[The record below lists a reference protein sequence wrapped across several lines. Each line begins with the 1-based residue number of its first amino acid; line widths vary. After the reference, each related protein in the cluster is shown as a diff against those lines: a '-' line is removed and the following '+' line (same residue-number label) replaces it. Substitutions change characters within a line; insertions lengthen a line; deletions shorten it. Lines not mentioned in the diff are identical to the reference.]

1 MDLSLSVNQVRRAQP
16 GIGKLNVC
24 KTSAVNTVVI
34 LTCVMQV
41 KGQHKVQED
50 VRQLLRWVRRK
61 PVLHHAQEKLNKVSI

>member
-1 MDLSLSVNQVRRAQP
+1 M
-16 GIGKLNVC
+16 
-24 KTSAVNTVVI
+24 VI

-61 PVLHHAQEKLNKVSI
+61 PVLHHAQEKLNKVSIQVFCKQGSVRIMSESNKTLSLQ